1 MDFFLKKKVTTLMF
15 FLAVCLCGLISVS
28 RLKVQL
34 LPDIEF
40 SKLSIITTYENAA
53 PSEVEKLITR
63 KIEES
68 ITSVN
73 GIQTI
78 YSESMEGVSVVTA
91 QFQWD
96 TNMDVA
102 LIEAKEKVDVI
113 KSQLPQDAGKSVV
126 VKFDP
131 KSDPVMLFA
140 IVNKKSDSGNMRHRI
155 EKEIIPFI
163 ERIDGVAVV
172 DVSGGLRKQINVNLD
187 AGRLFAYSLTVD
199 EVMQNIASSNHS
211 FPAGYV
217 RNGEMEYLVR
227 TSGEFENFRDI
238 RDVVVGKSEKGVSI
252 VLESIA
258 EVDDG
263 FKDVK
268 CINRF
273 NGKDS
278 IGISIRKEPGKNVV
292 DLSSSVSKEI
302 DNIKPKYSED
312 FEIVKIYDQS
322 DFVSNSIGNV
332 SREAIVGGLISIL
345 VLFFFLRELKA
356 PLIIISSIPISLLGT
371 FSLMYFKGTSL
382 NAMSL
387 GGLAIGIGMIVDS
400 GTIVIESIIESVG
413 RKKHSNIIKPV
424 SDGTR
429 RIAGPVFVS
438 TMSNII
444 VFLPIVFISGL
455 SGAVFGELAL
465 TITFS
470 LLFAF
475 LASVTLIPML
485 YTIDYSRVAAKFKWS
500 TDNVHVNRVK
510 SFSERFI
517 FKADLIYEKFLGYA
531 LDNSRKIIKLGAF
544 VTLIG
549 FFLFLFID
557 FELMP
562 KVNAGEFNIEIQLP
576 KGSSIENSSLFTA
589 YVENILLSKKYI
601 KYVYSKVGSDPE
613 ENIVERTSGK
623 SSNDVSIHVILD
635 PSRFKKTSKIISEL
649 KNEIKASK
657 DVKIEYNVK
666 EDVISSILS
675 QKQKALT
682 VNIYGEEPEL
692 LKEYGALLSEKLSS
706 IEGVDGLVSSIDDGY
721 PEYKVEIDRDKMSA
735 FGVSVENLGVALY
748 DAVSGE
754 VVSKLRLPDEEIDI
768 RTRLSK
774 EDRSNKESLY
784 KIIVKSDSG
793 VAVPIGN
800 FIRISEGIGPN
811 KIIRSNQHRVNI
823 LSADISGNK
832 KKIYKKAEKILSS
845 FPFRENYFA
854 KLVGESDEI
863 NKSLT
868 DLFFALLLSVVLI
881 YMLLASQFQS
891 LITPVI
897 LMLSIPVSGFG
908 VSAALLITG
917 KTLNINTCIGIIL
930 LAGNVVNNSII
941 LYDIIEKEISS
952 SRNIRS
958 AVISAC
964 KTRLSAILN
973 TTATTILGMIPLSL
987 GIGEGAE
994 VQQSLA
1000 IAVIGGLTVSTF
1012 LTLIFIPTVFYL
1024 LKQRKKEASSRA

>member
-1 MDFFLKKKVTTLMF
+1 MF
-15 FLAVCLCGLISVS
+15 FLAVCLCGLISIS

-40 SKLSIITTYENAA
+40 SKLSIITTYENSA
-53 PSEVEKLITR
+53 PSETEKLITR
-63 KIEES
+63 KIEEA

-73 GIQTI
+73 GIQSI

-102 LIEAKEKVDVI
+102 LIETKEKVDVI

-131 KSDPVMLFA
+131 KSDPVLLFA
-140 IVNKKSDSGNMRHRI
+140 VVSKNSNSGNMRHRI

-187 AGRLFAYSLTVD
+187 AGRLYAYGLTVD
-199 EVMQNIASSNHS
+199 EVMQSIAASNHS

-238 RDVVVGKSEKGVSI
+238 RDVVVGKSDKGVPI
-252 VLESIA
+252 VLESVA
-258 EVDDG
+258 DVDDG

-268 CINRF
+268 CINKF
-273 NGKDS
+273 NGKDT

-292 DLSSSVSKEI
+292 DLSSAVCTEI
-302 DNIKPKYSED
+302 DNIKAKYDDD
-312 FEIVKIYDQS
+312 FDIVKIYDQS
-322 DFVSNSIGNV
+322 DFVKNSISNV
-332 SREAIVGGLISIL
+332 SREAVVGGLISIL

-356 PLIIISSIPISLLGT
+356 PLIIVSSIPISLLGT

-413 RKKHSNIIKPV
+413 KKKHSDIIKPV
-424 SDGTR
+424 LEGTR
-429 RIAGPVFVS
+429 RITGPVFVS

-485 YTIDYSRVAAKFKWS
+485 YTINYSKMATKFERFSFGK
-500 TDNVHVNRVK
+500 VHVARIK
-510 SFSERFI
+510 SYSERFI
-517 FKADLIYEKFLGYA
+517 FKADLIYERFLGYA
-531 LDNSRKIIKLGAF
+531 LDNSRRIIKLGICI
-544 VTLIG
+544 TLIG
-549 FFLFLFID
+549 FVLFLFID

-562 KVNAGEFNIEIQLP
+562 KVNAGEFNIEIELP
-576 KGSSIENSSLFTA
+576 KGTSIENSSLFA
-589 YVENILLSKKYI
+589 SHVESILLSKKYT
-601 KYVYSKVGSDPE
+601 KYVYSKIGSDPE

-623 SSNDVSIHVILD
+623 STNNVSIHVILNS
-635 PSRFKKTSKIISEL
+635 SRFKKTSDIISEL
-649 KNEIKASK
+649 KKEIRASE
-657 DVKIEYNVK
+657 DIKIEYNVK

-692 LKEYGALLSEKLSS
+692 LKEYGAVLSEKLSS
-706 IEGVDGLVSSIDDGY
+706 IEGVEGLVSS
-721 PEYKVEIDRDKMSA
+721 
-735 FGVSVENLGVALY
+735 
-748 DAVSGE
+748 
-754 VVSKLRLPDEEIDI
+754 
-768 RTRLSK
+768 
-774 EDRSNKESLY
+774 
-784 KIIVKSDSG
+784 
-793 VAVPIGN
+793 
-800 FIRISEGIGPN
+800 
-811 KIIRSNQHRVNI
+811 
-823 LSADISGNK
+823 
-832 KKIYKKAEKILSS
+832 
-845 FPFRENYFA
+845 
-854 KLVGESDEI
+854 
-863 NKSLT
+863 
-868 DLFFALLLSVVLI
+868 
-881 YMLLASQFQS
+881 
-891 LITPVI
+891 
-897 LMLSIPVSGFG
+897 
-908 VSAALLITG
+908 
-917 KTLNINTCIGIIL
+917 
-930 LAGNVVNNSII
+930 
-941 LYDIIEKEISS
+941 
-952 SRNIRS
+952 
-958 AVISAC
+958 
-964 KTRLSAILN
+964 
-973 TTATTILGMIPLSL
+973 
-987 GIGEGAE
+987 
-994 VQQSLA
+994 
-1000 IAVIGGLTVSTF
+1000 
-1012 LTLIFIPTVFYL
+1012 
-1024 LKQRKKEASSRA
+1024 